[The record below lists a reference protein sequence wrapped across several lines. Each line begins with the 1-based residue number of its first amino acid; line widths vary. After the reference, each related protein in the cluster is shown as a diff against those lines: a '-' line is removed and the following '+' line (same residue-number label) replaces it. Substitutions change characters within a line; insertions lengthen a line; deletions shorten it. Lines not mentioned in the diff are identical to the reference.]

1 MSQRAVA
8 KNHIT
13 EQRFNAYSKAR
24 SYIQHLNNV
33 YDSMHDPLLYDQ
45 SLINHKVFKDQT
57 PVNSHHKLSLMPN
70 AIVAA
75 NLQDKIKLLNLFHTL
90 SERKMKKNYM
100 KPKSTTPVAR
110 KQGNTYFK
118 PKKYSNIL
126 VRLSNLKSVSNS
138 HDMNL
143 TFVTS
148 SLKPPKETPRYHQG
162 KTGNSKAKQKLL
174 PQRNDTVRYVGEI
187 NTNFS
192 SSDHNIDFTQNSY
205 RKNNGSFLPSSDN
218 YRNRFPS
225 IKKHK
230 GYFETSPGSG
240 NEKDYT
246 QSIIISPV
254 KQDVEVNTN

>member
-1 MSQRAVA
+1 MMSQRAVA

-33 YDSMHDPLLYDQ
+33 YDSMHDPNLYDQ

-75 NLQDKIKLLNLFHTL
+75 NLQDKIKLLNQFHTL
-90 SERKMKKNYM
+90 SERKMRKNYL

-118 PKKYSNIL
+118 PKKYNNIL
-126 VRLSNLKSVSNS
+126 VQLSNLKSVSNS

-143 TFVTS
+143 TFITS
-148 SLKPPKETPRYHQG
+148 SLKPPKETSRYNQS
-162 KTGNSKAKQKLL
+162 KVGNSKIKKKLL
-174 PQRNDTVRYVGEI
+174 PQRNNTVRYVREI
-187 NTNFS
+187 SDNFS
-192 SSDHNIDFTQNSY
+192 YSEHNIDIIHNSY
-205 RKNNGSFLPSSDN
+205 RKSNKFIIPCSDN
-218 YRNRFPS
+218 YRNRLPN

-230 GYFETSPGSG
+230 GYFDTSPG
-240 NEKDYT
+240 NEKEYS
-246 QSIIISPV
+246 QPIIISPV
-254 KQDVEVNTN
+254 KQDAG